1 MGRNKIICFLYF
13 CVPVLSFTFSSIHR
27 IQDTY
32 QFSKKVFL
40 DYGYDSSH
48 GIGHAMDVTKFAN
61 DIFEFDVKHLEYS
74 EEKKNKVKEIIFVTS
89 LLHDTID
96 KKYSP
101 GTTQFR
107 MKSVERFL
115 LHDLEYSPLMV
126 KNIMRIMNTM
136 SYSLTVK
143 NCSEFHLPSWITK
156 DDFIHKD
163 DYNKDVYNKE
173 DQTSKYPR
181 YPNYHNHSKYP
192 WKWIYHTVRQ
202 ADLLTS
208 YDVERMLS
216 YKFYNIN
223 KNMSFVLQDTKDMFQ
238 TRIASLTTIPG
249 LFPSLWAF
257 TESKRLFK
265 LCGIMMDI
273 IEKEKLSI
281 VAPFQFSKYRTLDPS
296 PGIHQVFR

>member
-1 MGRNKIICFLYF
+1 
-13 CVPVLSFTFSSIHR
+13 
-27 IQDTY
+27 
-32 QFSKKVFL
+32 VFL

-61 DIFEFDVKHLEYS
+61 DIFEFDVKHWEYS

-96 KKYSP
+96 KKYSS
-101 GTTQFR
+101 GTTMFR

-126 KNIMRIMNTM
+126 KNMMRIMKTM

-143 NCSEFHLPSWITK
+143 NCSEFHPPLWIT
-156 DDFIHKD
+156 
-163 DYNKDVYNKE
+163 NKE
-173 DQTSKYPR
+173 DETSNYSQYPQ
-181 YPNYHNHSKYP
+181 YPQYLLQYPQYPQYLLQYP
-192 WKWIYHTVRQ
+192 WEWIYHTVRQ

-223 KNMSFVLQDTKDMFQ
+223 SNMSFVLQDTKDMFQ

-249 LFPSLWAF
+249 LFPSVWAF

-273 IEKEKLSI
+273 MEKEKL
-281 VAPFQFSKYRTLDPS
+281 F
-296 PGIHQVFR
+296 

>member
-1 MGRNKIICFLYF
+1 MGRQKLICFLYL

-48 GIGHAMDVTKFAN
+48 GIGHAMDVIKFAK

-74 EEKKNKVKEIIFVTS
+74 EEKKNTVKEIIFVTS

-101 GTTQFR
+101 GTTLFR

-115 LHDLEYSPLMV
+115 LHDLQYSPLMV

-156 DDFIHKD
+156 DVYQD
-163 DYNKDVYNKE
+163 DNKE
-173 DQTSKYPR
+173 DQTSKYSR

-223 KNMSFVLQDTKDMFQ
+223 QNMSFVLQDTKDMFQ

-265 LCGIMMDI
+265 LSGIMMDI

-296 PGIHQVFR
+296 PSIHQVFR